1 MGGGILAGITLILRS
16 PYLLGLLLI
25 KLLHTRAAT
34 LLYFEQGR
42 IVAGS
47 YADTGSRTRFFAR
60 VDLTASALRL
70 SLPVA
75 GCPPV

>member
-1 MGGGILAGITLILRS
+1 MGGGIFAGITLILRS
-16 PYLLGLLLI
+16 PYLLGLVLI
-25 KLLHTRAAT
+25 KLLRTRAAT

-60 VDLTASALRL
+60 VDLTVSALRL